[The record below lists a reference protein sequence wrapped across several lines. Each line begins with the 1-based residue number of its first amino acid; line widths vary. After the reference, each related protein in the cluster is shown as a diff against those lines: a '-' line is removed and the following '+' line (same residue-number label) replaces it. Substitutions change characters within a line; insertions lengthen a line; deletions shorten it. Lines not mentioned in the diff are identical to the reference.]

1 MIMLH
6 KFLGVIIFVYFANMT
21 WGYKTLPGDTRV
33 IMGAGNTQFS
43 YKTTLPGNY
52 TKLVTGLFTVHFKD
66 GNCSTPFFVCAYVLD
81 DETQMTV
88 QMEGF
93 MSWGLKWINFFGADD
108 LIPITVLFFVDEI
121 WNELAAGSIQPQ
133 YSVPLIIGGKDL
145 ASVSFSCVIFSTN
158 PKYGLYLDN
167 NKTLYYSNEKT
178 PVTDKTLEFPQI
190 LNLETRNIVLHKS
203 TTTTVREKNPID
215 FYTCNV
221 GNYWLTHTI
230 DWSRLILTNLIFY

>member
-1 MIMLH
+1 MVPSGTQKEALKSSCANARLRAGCDDGEVSQCISLS
-6 KFLGVIIFVYFANMT
+6 LTVIVTET
-21 WGYKTLPGDTRV
+21 WGYKTLPGDTRIIV
-33 IMGAGNTQFS
+33 GAGNAQFS

-66 GNCSTPFFVCAYVLD
+66 GDCSTPFFLCAYVLD

-145 ASVSFSCVIFSTN
+145 ASVSFSCVVFSTN
-158 PKYGLYLDN
+158 PKYELYLDN

-190 LNLETRNIVLHKS
+190 LNLDRSKGNAFKS
-203 TTTTVREKNPID
+203 LAAVFI
-215 FYTCNV
+215 
-221 GNYWLTHTI
+221 
-230 DWSRLILTNLIFY
+230 S